1 MLNNVSNTDAYLIYT
16 MYILRNQMPNTSRA
30 IARSGTRPL
39 LGGVQWAPALC
50 RSASLFPSSHP
61 LPFVRECRGRQPFAG
76 ARGVLALSFLP
87 AAAGGKKGVYNSPGQ
102 LIWVSN

>member
-16 MYILRNQMPNTSRA
+16 MYMLRNQIPNTSRA
-30 IARSGTRPL
+30 GARSGIRPL
-39 LGGVQWAPALC
+39 LVGVQRATALC
-50 RSASLFPSSHP
+50 RSARLFPSSHP

-102 LIWVSN
+102 LIYLA